1 MSAGQERLADV
12 VPLFEGPAVRPPER
26 PVDMAAGAPLRVRPH
41 TSHPCPGGCLKMWL
55 DTERRLLE
63 CEVCGC
69 HMEAFDYLLRQGREL
84 DVQEGWIRRLSQER
98 LELLRQI
105 EETKRQLSRL
115 RSEVRREGGTPVERH
130 QVQEAMRREAQ
141 GG

>member
-1 MSAGQERLADV
+1 
-12 VPLFEGPAVRPPER
+12 
-26 PVDMAAGAPLRVRPH
+26 
-41 TSHPCPGGCLKMWL
+41 MWL